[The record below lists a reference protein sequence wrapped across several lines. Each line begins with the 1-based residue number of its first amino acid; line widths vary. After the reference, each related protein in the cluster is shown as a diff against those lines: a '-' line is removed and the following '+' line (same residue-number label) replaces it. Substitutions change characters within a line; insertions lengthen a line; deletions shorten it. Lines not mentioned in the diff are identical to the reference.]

1 MIILNEKEYVEEHY
15 LKNNEVD
22 EKPYDTLSLLA
33 RYYYHCLGYKKK
45 RIQQLLSE
53 YLSENYPRY
62 SVSRYMWDETI
73 ERIAGKAG
81 KHPLYEID
89 CVWITQ
95 TELDTLDKVEDQK
108 MQLVSFTLLC
118 LAKLY
123 NLRNPKNNGWVNND
137 TKEIFD
143 LARVNISLEDRD
155 YMLHDIHMLG
165 LIDFPRQTGNL
176 ANRVVFINDN
186 SEKVLRITDFRELGR
201 EYLFYKGGN
210 FIRCSGCGLLI
221 PKKTNTR
228 YCQNCSGMKPEPVE
242 KSSNMKEVTCIDCGK
257 TFLVSAKN
265 TKTCRCNECQIIY
278 RRNCNRERMKREREQ
293 EKNVRTAN

>member
-22 EKPYDTLSLLA
+22 LKPYFTLTLLA
-33 RYYYHCLGYKKK
+33 KYYYHCLGYRKKK
-45 RIQQLLSE
+45 IQQLLSE

-62 SVSRYMWDETI
+62 SVSRGAWDETI
-73 ERIAGKAG
+73 DRIAKNAG
-81 KHPLYEID
+81 RKPLYEID
-89 CVWITQ
+89 CIWITQ
-95 TELDTLDKVEDQK
+95 AELDTLDKVADK
-108 MQLVSFTLLC
+108 RMQLVAFTLLC

-123 NLRNPKNNGWVNND
+123 NMQKTTNNNWVNND

-143 LARVNISLEDRD
+143 LARVNINMEERD

-165 LIDFPRQTGNL
+165 LIDFPKETGNL
-176 ANRVVFINDN
+176 ANRVMFINDD

-201 EYLFYKGGN
+201 EYLLYKGGN

-228 YCQNCSGMKPEPVE
+228 YCQKCSAMKPEPI
-242 KSSNMKEVTCIDCGK
+242 KKNDSMKEVTCIDCGK
-257 TFLVSAKN
+257 IFLVSAKN
-265 TKTCRCNECQIIY
+265 TKTCRCDECQIVY
-278 RRNCNRERMKREREQ
+278 RRNYKKEEMRQRRMS
-293 EKNVRTAN
+293 